1 MGSHLHQVP
10 YYTGLAPRVHP
21 TNGTTTAAA
30 TAPKKSSPDKAS
42 HSQRGI
48 ARHPSPSSPPL
59 SSSPSSSSLASP
71 SPPSSLGSYS
81 PLADPLTRALYQPQ
95 NHQQQQQQQ
104 QRSSSCAHITL
115 THTPASPFTTAST
128 TLTTTT
134 TLINRQVPIA
144 PITKGSPPPF
154 VPYNNTPF
162 PFFMGPPPPP
172 PPPPPPQRPSSP
184 LSSTSSSSSPMVM
197 SPSSAVHA
205 AYDPRYSPNN
215 NNTPTTRVQSPFPM
229 AHGRPASPFMSRGG
243 GPQQPQ
249 QHQPQPASPID
260 HHPLLPPLPPLHQL
274 QSVRRPS
281 PIMTEEDRMLQSIKE
296 KFLAYAQ
303 PPSVVHVK

>member
-21 TNGTTTAAA
+21 TNGTTSAAA
-30 TAPKKSSPDKAS
+30 TPKKATSPDKAS

-48 ARHPSPSSPPL
+48 VRHPSPSPSPSSPPL
-59 SSSPSSSSLASP
+59 PSSPSSSSSASP

-144 PITKGSPPPF
+144 PITKGSSPPF

-162 PFFMGPPPPP
+162 PFFMGPPPT
-172 PPPPPPQRPSSP
+172 PPPQRPSSP

-215 NNTPTTRVQSPFPM
+215 NNNNTPTTRVPSPFPV

-243 GPQQPQ
+243 GPQQQPQ
-249 QHQPQPASPID
+249 QPASPIN
-260 HHPLLPPLPPLHQL
+260 HPLLPPLPPLHQL